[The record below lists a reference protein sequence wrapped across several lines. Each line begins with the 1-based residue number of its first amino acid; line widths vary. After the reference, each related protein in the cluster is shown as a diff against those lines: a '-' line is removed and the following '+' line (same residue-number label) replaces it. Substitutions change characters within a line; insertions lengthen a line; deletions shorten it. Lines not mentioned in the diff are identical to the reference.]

1 MKNWKS
7 VGSALLKGLLCM
19 ALVAPMTVS
28 CYDDAALWEEIE
40 GIKGEIQKLQDQLN
54 GQIKALND
62 LLEGGDI
69 TIAECV
75 KNNDGSYQ
83 ITLSNGTKF
92 TVLPEGIT

>member
-40 GIKGEIQKLQDQLN
+40 NIKGDIQKLQDQLN

-75 KNNDGSYQ
+75 KNASAAA
-83 ITLSNGTKF
+83 
-92 TVLPEGIT
+92 PEQ